1 MAVINAA
8 ALDLMAAALVC
19 LCACMCVMSFIT
31 PVQSA
36 CPRVPA
42 TVQCLG
48 TKRAD
53 ETAFC

>member
-1 MAVINAA
+1 MAVINSA
-8 ALDLMAAALVC
+8 ALDLTTAEVC
-19 LCACMCVMSFIT
+19 VCACMCVMSFIT
-31 PVQSA
+31 QVHLA
-36 CPRVPA
+36 CPRVPG